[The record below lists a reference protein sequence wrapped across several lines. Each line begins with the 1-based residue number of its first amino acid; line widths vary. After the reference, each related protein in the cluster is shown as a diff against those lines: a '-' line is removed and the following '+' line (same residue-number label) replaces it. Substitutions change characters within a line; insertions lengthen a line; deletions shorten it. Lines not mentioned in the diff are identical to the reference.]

1 MLYELISSRKASVDP
16 RKFRG
21 GINPSASHGFPRVEE
36 GDPHPGMTLQ
46 TDTGTVHITPE
57 RIKPCVNSLKPLK
70 DEGIIQNYRYIEQED
85 ETLLVVEF

>member
-1 MLYELISSRKASVDP
+1 
-16 RKFRG
+16 
-21 GINPSASHGFPRVEE
+21 
-36 GDPHPGMTLQ
+36 MTLQ

-57 RIKPCVNSLKPLK
+57 RIKPCADSLKPLK